1 MKRTRDWGSGVGTSM
16 KNRCPCE
23 TDKCDK
29 SHGKNR
35 ESLHIYSEYWMQ
47 GGGGRCP
54 YLNRK
59 SLKKRNKRN
68 VFYMMEKYGRIY

>member
-1 MKRTRDWGSGVGTSM
+1 MEELSKEKWGAERKMKRTGDWGSGVGTSM

-35 ESLHIYSEYWMQ
+35 ESTA
-47 GGGGRCP
+47 
-54 YLNRK
+54 YLFGILDAGVRWEMPLFK
-59 SLKKRNKRN
+59 
-68 VFYMMEKYGRIY
+68 